1 MQSVSPSPPPVP
13 ATRDAARAFVPPT
26 RLPLLYFGFAHLS
39 LLAALAAIAV
49 DPRGVSGFFYSPQM
63 LAVVHL
69 LTLGWITGSI
79 LGAIRVVGPLALRLP
94 IPVTRG
100 DYWAYA
106 FVVIGTSGMVSHFWL
121 ETFNGMAWSA
131 AMVLLGLA
139 HAVVRI
145 TGRIR
150 AVAIARPIALH
161 LVLACLNLLL
171 AGAAGVLIAIDK
183 VTDIV
188 PGNALSNVFAHAH
201 LAAVG
206 WASMM
211 VVGVGYRLLP
221 MVLPSAIP
229 QGRAL
234 YASAVLLQTGL
245 VGLVVTL
252 ATGWPGT
259 GLFALC
265 VAAGLAAFLSRV
277 VWMTTHRRTPP
288 AKLAHPDVG
297 AMQAGH
303 ALLYLVLTTICGVIL
318 AASAPSPW
326 TAQLMMLYGVLGL
339 LGFLGQ
345 LVVAM
350 EVRLLPLLAW
360 YSAFTKRGFT
370 RPDVSAHAL
379 PVRPVAALAFGGW
392 VVGLPILAI
401 GLALD
406 RAPLV
411 GAGAWVLLCAAL
423 LNTTH
428 AIWILRPSRSHVPYR
443 SCPVP

>member
-1 MQSVSPSPPPVP
+1 MRSVSSSPPPVP
-13 ATRDAARAFVPPT
+13 ATRAAALAFVPPT
-26 RLPLLYFGFAHLS
+26 RLPLLYFAFAHLS
-39 LLAALAAIAV
+39 LLAALAVIAV
-49 DPRGVSGFFYSPQM
+49 DPRGVSGFFYHPRM

-69 LTLGWITGSI
+69 VTLGWITGSI

-106 FVVIGTSGMVSHFWL
+106 FVVIGTGGMVSHFWL
-121 ETFNGMAWSA
+121 ETFSGIAWSA
-131 AMVLLGLA
+131 AMVLLGLV
-139 HAVVRI
+139 HAVVRVA
-145 TGRIR
+145 GRIR
-150 AVAIARPIALH
+150 AIAIARPIALH

-171 AGAAGVLIAIDK
+171 AGSAGVLIALDK

-188 PGNALSNVFAHAH
+188 PGRALSNMFAHAH

-206 WASMM
+206 WALMM

-229 QGRAL
+229 QGWVL
-234 YASAVLLQTGL
+234 FASAVLLQTGL
-245 VGLVVTL
+245 VGLVATL
-252 ATGWPGT
+252 VVGWPGT
-259 GLFALC
+259 VLFALC
-265 VAAGLAAFLSRV
+265 IAAGLGAFLSRV

-288 AKLAHPDVG
+288 AALARPDFG
-297 AMQAGH
+297 AVQAGH

-318 AASAPSPW
+318 AASTPSAW

-350 EVRLLPLLAW
+350 ELRLLPLLAW
-360 YSAFTKRGFT
+360 YAAFATRGFT
-370 RPDVSAHAL
+370 PPDVSAHAL
-379 PVRPVAALAFGGW
+379 PAQPVAALAFGGW
-392 VVGLPILAI
+392 VVGLPVLAA

-406 RAPLV
+406 RVPIV
-411 GAGAWVLLCAAL
+411 GVGAWVLLCAVL
-423 LNTTH
+423 LNTAQ
-428 AIWILRPSRSHVPYR
+428 AIWILRPSGSHEPSR
-443 SCPVP
+443 